1 MADVDK
7 SFIIPLRREWSKVQ
21 KFKRGKKAI
30 TAIKEYL
37 YRHMKCDSVLI
48 GNALNEFVWAHGIQN
63 PHHKIEVHAIKD
75 KDGTVFADL
84 KGVEIVLSN
93 DEKKGEK
100 SGIVSKVKDA
110 VMGKKDDKKNI
121 VDAEIVKSDKISEQ
135 KVEVKSEKKKENAT
149 PKQSG
154 KKSVDTSFK
163 GEKLS

>member
-7 SFIIPLRREWSKVQ
+7 SFIIPLRREWSKGQ
-21 KFKRGKKAI
+21 KFKRGKKSI

-37 YRHMKCDSVLI
+37 YRHMKCEVVLL
-48 GNALNEFVWAHGIQN
+48 GNSLNEFVWAHGIQN
-63 PHHKIEVHAIKD
+63 PPHKIEVHAIKD

-84 KGVEIVLSN
+84 KGVKIDLPGDVKKE
-93 DEKKGEK
+93 EKKGLA
-100 SGIVSKVKDA
+100 STVKDA
-110 VMGKKDDKKNI
+110 VLGKKEEKKNI
-121 VDAEIVKSDKISEQ
+121 VDAEV
-135 KVEVKSEKKKENAT
+135 VKKENAV